1 MHARGVERVF
11 AACDAQ
17 KARSVQV
24 GFRPQFGNLLQI
36 AAVGEGAVFFAIGH
50 DIFGYRRRDARNV
63 AQKARAGGVHVNAHA
78 VDHVFDYISQR
89 TRKFGLVKVVL
100 VLAHANRLR
109 WNFYELGQR
118 VLQAAAK
125 AHRAAHGHVEVGVFL
140 AGEFRCRIYRRAGLI
155 HDGVA

>member
-1 MHARGVERVF
+1 MHARGIERVF
-11 AACDAQ
+11 AARNAQ

-24 GFRPQFGNLLQI
+24 GLWPQLGNLFQL
-36 AAVGEGAVFFAIGH
+36 AAVGEGAVFLAIGH

-63 AQKARAGGVHVNAHA
+63 AQKARAGGVHVNANA
-78 VDHVFDYISQR
+78 VYDVFDHIPQR
-89 TRKFGLVKVVL
+89 TRKFGLVKIVL

-109 WNFYELGQR
+109 WNFHELGQR

-125 AHRAAHGHVEVGVFL
+125 AHRAAHGHVEVGIFL